1 MAAGSDKR
9 SRTEKPTAKKISEA
23 KRKGSVPR
31 SPEFTNTVMLLV
43 AFVSLNVIG
52 GSMLQ
57 RMQGAYGEFFGEIG
71 KLQVS
76 DANVYALFLKVM
88 LLLGIILLP
97 LFAVLLLVGLLVNHA
112 QEPIS
117 FSWERMQVGL
127 DKLNPVNGFSRLFNR
142 DAAVEGVKSTLK
154 ILLIG
159 YIAYRVLRDE
169 LDSIVYLVYGD
180 VGAVVN
186 YLGHITFKVVL
197 NCCGTLFVLAVLDL
211 AYVKWR
217 FLDNLKMTR
226 DEVKEEHKQMEGDP
240 KIKGK
245 IRQVQY
251 AQARRRM
258 RKIIPT
264 ADVVITNPTHY
275 AVAIKYDRERMAAPI
290 VLLKGV
296 DTMAQQIKQMAKE
309 YKVMLVENRFLAREL
324 YAEVDEGKEIPEK
337 LYAAVAEVLA
347 YVYSLRGK
355 I

>member
-1 MAAGSDKR
+1 MAGPDKHSR
-9 SRTEKPTAKKISEA
+9 SEKPTARKISEA

-43 AFVSLNVIG
+43 AFVSLNVMG
-52 GSMLQ
+52 NTMMAQL
-57 RMQGAYGEFFGEIG
+57 QGAFTEYFGQIG
-71 KLQVS
+71 RYQVT
-76 DANVYALFLKVM
+76 DANAYALLLKIMLLIAM
-88 LLLGIILLP
+88 LLLPVFG
-97 LFAVLLLVGLLVNHA
+97 VLLLVGLLTNHI

-117 FSWERMQVGL
+117 FSWERMNIGL
-127 DKLNPVNGFSRLFNR
+127 DKLNPVNGFSRMFNK
-142 DAAVEGVKSTLK
+142 DAAVEGLKSTLK

-169 LDSIVYLVYGD
+169 MESIVFMVHGD
-180 VGAVVN
+180 IGSIVA

-197 NCCGTLFVLAVLDL
+197 NCCGTLFLLAVIDL

-217 FLDNLKMTR
+217 FLDNLKMTK
-226 DEVKEEHKQMEGDP
+226 DEVKQEQKQMEGDP

-275 AVAIKYDRERMAAPI
+275 AVAIKYDRDKMAAPV

-296 DTMAQQIKQMAKE
+296 DTMAQQIKQIAKE
-309 YKVMLVENRFLAREL
+309 HKIMLVENRFLAREL
-324 YAEVDEGKEIPEK
+324 YAEVDEGHEIPEK

-347 YVYSLRGK
+347 YVYGLRGK

>member
-1 MAAGSDKR
+1 MAGPDKK

-43 AFVSLNVIG
+43 AFITLNVIG
-52 GSMLQ
+52 SSMMQHL
-57 RMQGAYGEFFGEIG
+57 QGAYGEYIG
-71 KLQVS
+71 QIGVLQITE
-76 DANVYALFLKVM
+76 ANIYALFLKVM
-88 LLLGIILLP
+88 LLLGVVLLP
-97 LFAVLLLVGLLVNHA
+97 LFTVLLLVGLLANHV

-117 FSWERMQVGL
+117 ISWERMNFGL
-127 DKLNPVNGFSRLFNR
+127 DKLNPVNGFGRIFNK
-142 DAAVEGVKSTLK
+142 DSLVEGVKSTLK

-159 YIAYRVLRDE
+159 YIGYRVLREE
-169 LDSIVYLVYGD
+169 LDSIIYLVYGD
-180 VGAVVN
+180 IQSIVS

-217 FLDNLKMTR
+217 FLDNLKMSK
-226 DEVKEEHKQMEGDP
+226 DEIKEEHKQMEGDP

-245 IRQVQY
+245 IRQIQF

-275 AVAIKYDRERMAAPI
+275 AVAIKYDREKMSAPI
-290 VLLKGV
+290 VLFKGV
-296 DTMAQQIKQMAKE
+296 DTMAQQIKLLAKE
-309 YKVMLVENRFLAREL
+309 HKVMLVENRFLAREL
-324 YAEVDEGKEIPEK
+324 YAEVDEGREIPEK
-337 LYAAVAEVLA
+337 LFAAVAEVLA